1 MKNIVISILI
11 LSFMTLS
18 INIDDRY
25 TVYAQ
30 SNPSNYQKT
39 EQDYLNKLKSISDQL
54 YILSSNTLKTVINE
68 SDRTKL
74 LKEVEYIRTQIKSMI
89 MEVANQYKE
98 DKSDIYDNIGLLA
111 FFNALNYY
119 SMALSYLNEFLNSGS
134 EGDQS
139 TLLENYYF
147 NKSMGDQTYLWLK
160 DNIKGN

>member
-1 MKNIVISILI
+1 
-11 LSFMTLS
+11 
-18 INIDDRY
+18 
-25 TVYAQ
+25 
-30 SNPSNYQKT
+30 
-39 EQDYLNKLKSISDQL
+39 
-54 YILSSNTLKTVINE
+54 
-68 SDRTKL
+68 
-74 LKEVEYIRTQIKSMI
+74 